1 MLSSKT
7 ILFLVNLV
15 HKLYLLIKFGGGY
28 FFEIRKNNYDY
39 IYYKKNV
46 YLTQQIIFSIFLINL
61 NKKTN

>member
-39 IYYKKNV
+39 IYYKNV

>member
-15 HKLYLLIKFGGGY
+15 HKLYLLIKFEGGY

-39 IYYKKNV
+39 IYYKNV

-61 NKKTN
+61 NKKTS

>member
-15 HKLYLLIKFGGGY
+15 NKLYLLIKFGGGY

-39 IYYKKNV
+39 IYYKNV